1 MENLSSR
8 ELKKNNRNRQRLL
21 FCILMLIWP
30 ILQITICYVM
40 VNANSFILA
49 FQEYSLAAGNLG
61 YTIKFAG
68 LANFKEAWE
77 ILTNCGY
84 MILNS
89 WNLFVARTF
98 IGITLA
104 LFFSFYIYKKWFFS
118 GLFKVVLFMPQI
130 ISGLIFSLLFK
141 YLVTDVYQSMM
152 SNIVGEQ
159 VLGLLDDTN
168 TRMATIIIYNIW
180 IGFGTNVLLF
190 SGSMGNIDVSAV
202 EASHIDG
209 ANLLQEFIFV
219 TLPMIFS
226 TLTQFLIVGI
236 TAIFIDQMSLISL
249 YGMNANEVASL
260 GYYMYKL
267 TYSGNYIADGQDYS
281 YSVVSALGL
290 ILTAIVMPVVL
301 TVKKLLTKYGPSD
314 E

>member
-1 MENLSSR
+1 MSNSSN
-8 ELKKNNRNRQRLL
+8 KKIKTISRQQKRLL

-49 FQEYSLAAGNLG
+49 FQEYSMSAGNLG

-68 LANFKEAWE
+68 FANFKQAWG
-77 ILTNCGY
+77 ILHNCGY
-84 MILNS
+84 MIENS
-89 WNLFVARTF
+89 FNLFLVRTF
-98 IGITLA
+98 VGITLA
-104 LFFSFYIYKKWFFS
+104 LLFSFYIYKKWMLS

-141 YLVTDVYQSMM
+141 YIVTDVYS
-152 SNIVGEQ
+152 SLVLKISGKQ
-159 VLGLLDDTN
+159 VLGLLDNTK
-168 TRMATIIIYNIW
+168 TRMLTIIIYNVW

-190 SGSMGNIDVSAV
+190 SGSMSAIDCSVV

-209 ANLLQEFIFV
+209 ANLLQEFVYI
-219 TLPMIFS
+219 TLPMIFE
-226 TLTQFLIVGI
+226 TLSQFLIVGI
-236 TAIFIDQMSLISL
+236 AAIFTDQMCLISL

-267 TYSGNYIADGQDYS
+267 TYSGNYIADGQTYS
-281 YSVVSALGL
+281 FSVISALGL
-290 ILTAIVMPVVL
+290 ILTVIVMPVVL
-301 TVKKLLTKYGPSD
+301 GIKKLLAKYGPSD
-314 E
+314 R